1 MIAPMR
7 LCANENI
14 SEDCVVKLRQKGH
27 DVLWIRES
35 APGSPDADVLAC
47 AHRENRLLITFD
59 KDFGQLVFQQGA
71 RASHGVIL
79 FRISQISAAVAAER
93 VSAALGL
100 RDDWSGHFSVV
111 DDFGIRMR
119 PLPE

>member
-1 MIAPMR
+1 MR

-14 SEDCVVKLRQKGH
+14 PEDCIVKLRQNGH

-35 APGSPDADVLAC
+35 ASGSPDIDVLAR

-59 KDFGQLVFQQGA
+59 KDFGQLVFQHGA
-71 RASHGVIL
+71 KASHGVIL
-79 FRISQISAAVAAER
+79 FRISQPSSEIIAER
-93 VSAALGL
+93 VLVALTS
-100 RDDWSGHFSVV
+100 RQDWTGHFSVV

-119 PLPE
+119 PLLT